1 MPLQNNFP
9 KGSGSEQNLAER
21 LIIESIKKY
30 GKEFFYI
37 PRKLVAVDN
46 VLGEDNLSEFKSAYP
61 IEAYFDN
68 VDNFGGNGQFMSK
81 FGLQI
86 EEQAT
91 ITVARRR
98 WQELVGQYGETILPN
113 RPAEGDL
120 LYFPLN
126 DGLFEIR
133 F

>member
-46 VLGEDNLSEFKSAYP
+46 VLGEDNLSEFKNAYP

-113 RPAEGDL
+113 RPAKAT
-120 LYFPLN
+120 FCTSP
-126 DGLFEIR
+126 
-133 F
+133 